1 MIKLPNAPDER
12 LQTGTT
18 VPLPALKTALE
29 RVIGQTGFPATVELT
44 QAKPAGFLKDPIEC
58 LVIAHATDRK
68 NYQQVVLTQAQAA
81 VSARLM
87 VYYVGNNKYTRAMR
101 AGEMVQHPSLTT
113 DLISGV
119 TRMLNAD
126 KAQQQE
132 MYFEDLGGVVVQAIE
147 LVRSGEVRAEAPRP
161 AAAPAPAPRPAPA
174 PQPAPAR
181 PAPQPA
187 AASRPEPRPA
197 PAPQPTYRTVP
208 MDQVAGEKV
217 RATCACPDC
226 GAALTVTV
234 PNANCLVNITC
245 TECGRTFPMEVRRH
259 S

>member
-1 MIKLPNAPDER
+1 MIKLPDTPAER
-12 LQTGTT
+12 LETGTT

-29 RVIGQTGFPATVELT
+29 RVIGRSGLPATVELT
-44 QAKPAGFLKDPIEC
+44 QAKPAGFLKEPVEC
-58 LVIAHATDRK
+58 LVIAHATDRR
-68 NYQQVVLTQAQAA
+68 NYQQVVLTQAAAA

-101 AGEMVQHPSLTT
+101 SGEMIQHHTFTT
-113 DLISGV
+113 DVISGV
-119 TRMLNAD
+119 SRMLNAD

-132 MYFEDLGGVVVQAIE
+132 MYFEDLGAVVVQAIE

-161 AAAPAPAPRPAPA
+161 ASMPPQQSAPAPRPTPEPVSAPRPEVH
-174 PQPAPAR
+174 PQPEPAV
-181 PAPQPA
+181 
-187 AASRPEPRPA
+187 
-197 PAPQPTYRTVP
+197 QPTPQLAYRSVP

-245 TECGRTFPMEVRRH
+245 TECGRKFPMEVRRRV
-259 S
+259 